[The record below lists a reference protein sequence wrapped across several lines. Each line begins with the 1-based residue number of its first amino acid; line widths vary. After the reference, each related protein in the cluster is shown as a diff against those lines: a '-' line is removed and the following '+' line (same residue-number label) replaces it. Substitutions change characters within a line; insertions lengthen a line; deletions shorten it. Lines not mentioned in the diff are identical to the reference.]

1 MDAHCLIEA
10 VVFKFF
16 TSLQALTYYGIYFI
30 LVCVCICIKL
40 GVPSVDDLIDVYT
53 VNIFNN
59 LMLASKEI
67 TPKSALLF
75 IYSLQICHRSIFSF
89 FSFFFLPWIVVL

>member
-1 MDAHCLIEA
+1 MYI
-10 VVFKFF
+10 
-16 TSLQALTYYGIYFI
+16 G
-30 LVCVCICIKL
+30 IKL
-40 GVPSVDDLIDVYT
+40 SVPSGDDLIDVYT
-53 VNIFNN
+53 GNIFNN

-89 FSFFFLPWIVVL
+89 FYLFIFFALNCSVVVNFVLHSGYFKRL